1 MTLLEI
7 DPNVVKPG
15 WTPLLIV
22 IALACVMVVL
32 YLSMRR
38 QFKKINASAGP
49 DGDATLPTQT
59 TAEVPE
65 ASVADEQSTATTRTR
80 SGPGRT

>member
-1 MTLLEI
+1 MTPFEI

-15 WTPLLIV
+15 WTALLVV
-22 IALACVMVVL
+22 IGLACVMVLL

-38 QFKKINASAGP
+38 QFKKLNASAGAGGDVAGSAGAVASERTTT
-49 DGDATLPTQT
+49 DGAPGADAQH
-59 TAEVPE
+59 
-65 ASVADEQSTATTRTR
+65 TR